1 MKGKQ
6 AAKTVFVTGGAKRI
20 GAALCR
26 CFAAAGYRVVLHCHT
41 SVKEGEALADEL
53 GGACVAVDFMDME
66 AVSSIIPQ
74 LIELGFAPDV
84 LVNSASLYKRAS
96 LASSIPALEREM
108 FAINFEAPFE
118 LMRSFKEHCQKGAI
132 VNIGDQRTA
141 FTDPAAGMYALAK
154 KALASASEAAALE
167 WAPDIRVNTVA
178 PGLVLSPPGVN
189 PNALDKLLPKVP
201 MQKRSTEED
210 VAKACLYL
218 AENQSMTGQ
227 TLYIDGGLH
236 LLGHSVE
243 TQK

>member
-1 MKGKQ
+1 MRDKQ
-6 AAKTVFVTGGAKRI
+6 TEKTVFVTGGAKRI
-20 GAALCR
+20 GAAICR
-26 CFAAAGYRVVLHCHT
+26 CFSAAGYRVVLHCHT

-53 GGACVAVDFMDME
+53 GGVCVAVDFMDMA
-66 AVSSIIPQ
+66 AVSSIMPQ
-74 LIELGFAPDV
+74 LIGLGFTPDV

-96 LASSIPALEREM
+96 LAASIPALEREM

-118 LMRSFKEHCQKGAI
+118 LMRSFKEHCKKGAI

-141 FTDPAAGMYALAK
+141 FTDPAAGIYALAK
-154 KALASASEAAALE
+154 KTLASAAEAAALE

-189 PNALDKLLPKVP
+189 PNALNKLLPKVP
-201 MQKRSTEED
+201 LRKRSSEVD

-218 AENQSMTGQ
+218 AENQSITGQ

-243 TQK
+243 TAK